1 MRPINVSFER
11 FPLDLLSA
19 LILGGQKKR
28 PKKQKTKKDG
38 RKTIGEHLVFPWKKQ
53 EKKIEEEEEEDKC
66 NRL

>member
-38 RKTIGEHLVFPWKKQ
+38 RKTIGEHLVFP
-53 EKKIEEEEEEDKC
+53 
-66 NRL
+66 